1 MSQSGLFFSQLPL
14 FRRQRSEGSSALRIM
29 PNGHR
34 EPYRLS
40 EGSPSPCHTSDSE
53 ETWHHKKRYTFLAR
67 TYTRKW
73 RRHVAWR
80 KQSRRLKTLLRR
92 KNLSPEVLEMIAA
105 FLV

>member
-1 MSQSGLFFSQLPL
+1 MT
-14 FRRQRSEGSSALRIM
+14 RRCARLVPSRSKSPSAGASALRIM

-53 ETWHHKKRYTFLAR
+53 ETWHHKKRYTFLALK
-67 TYTRKW
+67 YTCKW
-73 RRHVAWR
+73 RRHVVRR
-80 KQSRRLKTLLRR
+80 KWSRRLKTLLRR
-92 KNLSPEVLEMIAA
+92 TNLSPEVLEMIRA